1 MATKKQAAKK
11 PSGASAKK
19 QTAPSTKK
27 TPKRAKP
34 RTVPG
39 TLLRGAD
46 GELYFIPDAGLAPF
60 RVFDSEKPRAEKLL
74 AEKGT
79 EGQTDVR
86 PQSNLDTLHTT
97 IQVSHPPAEA
107 GMMKPIVICTFL
119 EENH

>member
-27 TPKRAKP
+27 TTKRAKP

-60 RVFDSEKPRAEKLL
+60 HVYDSEKPRAEKLL
-74 AEKGT
+74 TEKGA

-97 IQVSHPPAEA
+97 VQVSPAPAEA
-107 GMMKPIVICTFL
+107 GMAKPLFICDFL
-119 EENH
+119 EEH